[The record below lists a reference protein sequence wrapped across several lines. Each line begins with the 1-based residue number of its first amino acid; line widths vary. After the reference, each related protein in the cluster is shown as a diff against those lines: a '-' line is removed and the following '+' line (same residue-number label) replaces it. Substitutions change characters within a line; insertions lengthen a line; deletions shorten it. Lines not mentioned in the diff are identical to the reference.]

1 MEDDSYFEDEEFSP
15 IRSLLGLLT
24 FSTILP
30 INVFTSIEYM
40 TKLTWAWPFIHIFIG
55 ILAAICG
62 YISLEI
68 LHLNSFFAAVIVY
81 AFLMIITGYNHLDGV
96 MDMADGVMVHGEPER
111 KIRVM
116 KDSSVGSG
124 GVATL
129 FLVASLT
136 IAGIYN
142 ILDYNFIIGIII
154 CEMLAKTSL
163 LTTALLSKPLTPGI
177 GSYFINET
185 TPSKYFI
192 STAIITTFA
201 FLLGGLVGIFGA
213 LGAIISGTI
222 IAVIAKRNF
231 VLANGDVLGM
241 SNEVGR
247 LFSLLFMAVAL
258 YFLSESV
265 PIRPIGLTLSDT
277 FFYIVGSQI

>member
-1 MEDDSYFEDEEFSP
+1 MEDDSYFEDEDFSP

-258 YFLSESV
+258 YFL
-265 PIRPIGLTLSDT
+265 
-277 FFYIVGSQI
+277 

>member
-15 IRSLLGLLT
+15 TRSLLGLLT

-30 INVFTSIEYM
+30 IKVFTSIEYM
-40 TKLTWAWPFIHIFIG
+40 TKLTWAWPFLHIFVG
-55 ILAAICG
+55 ILATICG
-62 YISLEI
+62 YVSLEL
-68 LHLNSFFAAVIVY
+68 LHLNSFFTAVIVY

-111 KIRVM
+111 KIMVM

-142 ILDYNFIIGIII
+142 ILDYHFIMGIII
-154 CEMLAKTSL
+154 CEMAAKTSL

-177 GSYFINET
+177 GSYFIKET
-185 TPSKYFI
+185 KIPNYYA
-192 STAIITTFA
+192 STVIVGIIA
-201 FLLGGLVGIFGA
+201 YLLGGFVGICGV
-213 LGAIISGTI
+213 LGAIVSGVI
-222 IAVIAKRNF
+222 IARIARRNF

-247 LFSLLFMAVAL
+247 LLSLLFMAVAL
-258 YFLSESV
+258 
-265 PIRPIGLTLSDT
+265 
-277 FFYIVGSQI
+277 FFI

>member
-1 MEDDSYFEDEEFSP
+1 MENDDYFEDEEFSP
-15 IRSLLGLLT
+15 VRSLLGLLT

-40 TKLTWAWPFIHIFIG
+40 TKLTWCWPFLHIFVG
-55 ILAAICG
+55 ILAAVCG
-62 YISLEI
+62 YVSLDL
-68 LHLNSFFAAVIVY
+68 LHLNSFFTAVIVY
-81 AFLMIITGYNHLDGV
+81 AFLMLITGYNHLDGV
-96 MDMADGVMVHGEPER
+96 MDMADGVMVHGTPEK

-136 IAGIYN
+136 IAGLYN
-142 ILDYNFIIGIII
+142 ILDYHFIFGIII
-154 CEMLAKTSL
+154 CEMSAKTSL

-185 TPSKYFI
+185 NVVNYFA
-192 STAIITTFA
+192 STAVILVIA
-201 FLLGGLVGIFGA
+201 FLLGSYVGLAGVVGA
-213 LGAIISGTI
+213 MISGVI
-222 IAVIAKRNF
+222 IAAIARRNF

-247 LFSLLFMAVAL
+247 LFSLLFMAVML
-258 YFLSESV
+258 FYF
-265 PIRPIGLTLSDT
+265 
-277 FFYIVGSQI
+277 

>member
-15 IRSLLGLLT
+15 VKSLLGLLT

-40 TKLTWAWPFIHIFIG
+40 TKLTWCWPFLHIFIG

-62 YISLEI
+62 YVSLEF
-68 LHLNSFFAAVIVY
+68 LHLNSFFTAAIVY

-111 KIRVM
+111 KIRIM
-116 KDSSVGSG
+116 KDPSVGAG

-142 ILDYNFIIGIII
+142 ILDYHFIFGIII
-154 CEMLAKTSL
+154 CEMTAKTSL
-163 LTTALLSKPLTPGI
+163 ITTALLSEPLTPGI
-177 GSYFINET
+177 GSYFIKET
-185 TPSKYFI
+185 NI
-192 STAIITTFA
+192 SNYIAST
-201 FLLGGLVGIFGA
+201 V
-213 LGAIISGTI
+213 I
-222 IAVIAKRNF
+222 IAVIAILLGNLVGLVGVLGAILSGIIIAIIARRNF

-247 LFSLLFMAVAL
+247 LFSLLFMSVAL
-258 YFLSESV
+258 YFL
-265 PIRPIGLTLSDT
+265 
-277 FFYIVGSQI
+277 

>member
-15 IRSLLGLLT
+15 IKSLLGLLT

-40 TKLTWAWPFIHIFIG
+40 TKLTWCWPFLHIFIG

-62 YISLEI
+62 YVSLEF
-68 LHLNSFFAAVIVY
+68 LHLNSFFTAAIVY

-111 KIRVM
+111 KIRIM
-116 KDSSVGSG
+116 KDPSVGAG

-142 ILDYNFIIGIII
+142 ILDYHFIFGIII
-154 CEMLAKTSL
+154 CEMTAKTSL
-163 LTTALLSKPLTPGI
+163 ITTALLSEPLTPGI
-177 GSYFINET
+177 GSYFIKET
-185 TPSKYFI
+185 NI
-192 STAIITTFA
+192 SNYIAST
-201 FLLGGLVGIFGA
+201 V
-213 LGAIISGTI
+213 I
-222 IAVIAKRNF
+222 IAVIAILLGNLVGLVGVLGAILSGIIIAIIARRNF

-247 LFSLLFMAVAL
+247 LFSLLFMSVAL
-258 YFLSESV
+258 YFL
-265 PIRPIGLTLSDT
+265 
-277 FFYIVGSQI
+277 

>member
-40 TKLTWAWPFIHIFIG
+40 TKLTWCWPFLHLFIG

-62 YISLEI
+62 YVSLEF
-68 LHLNSFFAAVIVY
+68 LHLNSFFTAAIVY

-111 KIRVM
+111 KIRIM
-116 KDSSVGSG
+116 KDPSVGAG

-142 ILDYNFIIGIII
+142 ILDYNFIFGIII
-154 CEMLAKTSL
+154 CEMTAKTSL
-163 LTTALLSKPLTPGI
+163 ITTALLSKPLNPGI
-177 GSYFINET
+177 GSYFIKET
-185 TPSKYFI
+185 NLSNYI
-192 STAIITTFA
+192 ASTVIVAIIA
-201 FLLGGLVGIFGA
+201 FLLGDLVGVIGV
-213 LGAIISGTI
+213 LGAVVSGIIISL
-222 IAVIAKRNF
+222 IARRNF

-247 LFSLLFMAVAL
+247 LFSLLFMSVAL
-258 YFLSESV
+258 YF
-265 PIRPIGLTLSDT
+265 I
-277 FFYIVGSQI
+277 

>member
-136 IAGIYN
+136 IAGLYN

-258 YFLSESV
+258 YFL
-265 PIRPIGLTLSDT
+265 
-277 FFYIVGSQI
+277 

>member
-1 MEDDSYFEDEEFSP
+1 MENDDYFEDEEFSP

-40 TKLTWAWPFIHIFIG
+40 TKLTWCWPFLHIFIG
-55 ILAAICG
+55 ILAAVCG
-62 YISLEI
+62 YVSIEF
-68 LHLNSFFAAVIVY
+68 LHLNSFFTAAIVY

-96 MDMADGVMVHGEPER
+96 MDMADGVMVHGPPEK
-111 KIRVM
+111 KIRIM
-116 KDSSVGSG
+116 KDPSVGAG

-136 IAGIYN
+136 IAGLYS
-142 ILDYNFIIGIII
+142 ILDYNFIFGIII
-154 CEMLAKTSL
+154 CEMTAKTSL

-177 GSYFINET
+177 GSYFMKET
-185 TPSKYFI
+185 TVSNYLV
-192 STAIITTFA
+192 ST
-201 FLLGGLVGIFGA
+201 L
-213 LGAIISGTI
+213 I
-222 IAVIAKRNF
+222 IAVIALLLGNFVGLMGVIGAIVSGLLIAVIARRNF

-247 LFSLLFMAVAL
+247 LFSLLFM
-258 YFLSESV
+258 SV
-265 PIRPIGLTLSDT
+265 VL
-277 FFYIVGSQI
+277 FYL

>member
-1 MEDDSYFEDEEFSP
+1 MENDDYFEDEEFSP
-15 IRSLLGLLT
+15 VRSVLGLLT

-40 TKLTWAWPFIHIFIG
+40 TKLTWCWPFLHLFIG
-55 ILAAICG
+55 ILAAVCG
-62 YISLEI
+62 YVSLEF
-68 LHLNSFFAAVIVY
+68 LHLNPFLTACIVY

-111 KIRVM
+111 KIMVM
-116 KDSSVGSG
+116 KDSSVGAG

-136 IAGIYN
+136 IAGINN
-142 ILDYNFIIGIII
+142 ILDYNFIFGIII

-163 LTTALLSKPLTPGI
+163 ITTALLSKPLKPGI
-177 GSYFINET
+177 GSYFMVNT
-185 TPSKYFI
+185 NMSNYLA
-192 STAIITTFA
+192 STVIVAVIA
-201 FLLGGLVGIFGA
+201 YLLGGVVGVVGVAGA
-213 LGAIISGTI
+213 VLGGCIIS
-222 IAVIAKRNF
+222 VIARRNF

-247 LFSLLFMAVAL
+247 LFSLIFMSVAL
-258 YFLSESV
+258 YFL
-265 PIRPIGLTLSDT
+265 
-277 FFYIVGSQI
+277 

>member
-1 MEDDSYFEDEEFSP
+1 MEEDNYFEDEEFSP
-15 IRSLLGLLT
+15 IKSLLGLLT

-40 TKLTWAWPFIHIFIG
+40 TKLTWCWPFLHVFIG

-62 YISLEI
+62 YVALNF
-68 LHLNSFFAAVIVY
+68 LHLNSFFTAVIIY

-116 KDSSVGSG
+116 KDSSVGAG

-136 IAGIYN
+136 IGGIYN
-142 ILDYNFIIGIII
+142 ILDYNFIMGIVI
-154 CEMLAKTSL
+154 CEMTAKTSL

-185 TPSKYFI
+185 TPANYFA
-192 STAIITTFA
+192 STFIIA
-201 FLLGGLVGIFGA
+201 CIAYLIGGYVGLAGVIGA
-213 LGAIISGTI
+213 MISGLM
-222 IAVIAKRNF
+222 IATIAKRNF
-231 VLANGDVLGM
+231 ILANGDVLGM

-247 LFSLLFMAVAL
+247 LMSLLFMAIAL
-258 YFLSESV
+258 YF
-265 PIRPIGLTLSDT
+265 I
-277 FFYIVGSQI
+277 

>member
-15 IRSLLGLLT
+15 LKSVLGLLT

-40 TKLTWAWPFIHIFIG
+40 TKLTWVWPFLHLFVG

-62 YISLEI
+62 YVSLNL
-68 LHLNSFFAAVIVY
+68 LHLNPLFTSVIVY

-96 MDMADGVMVHGEPER
+96 MDMADGVMVHGDPER
-111 KIRVM
+111 KISVM
-116 KDSSVGSG
+116 KDSSVGAG

-142 ILDYNFIIGIII
+142 ILDYNFIFGIII

-163 LTTALLSKPLTPGI
+163 LTTALISEPLIPGI
-177 GSYFINET
+177 GSYFIKET
-185 TPSKYFI
+185 KISNYFL
-192 STAIITTFA
+192 STLLVACIA
-201 FLLGGLVGIFGA
+201 YLLGGFVGIIGV
-213 LGAIISGTI
+213 LGAIVSGLI
-222 IAVIAKRNF
+222 IAVIARRNF

-241 SNEVGR
+241 SNEIGR
-247 LFSLLFMAVAL
+247 FMALLFMSIAL
-258 YFLSESV
+258 AL
-265 PIRPIGLTLSDT
+265 
-277 FFYIVGSQI
+277 

>member
-40 TKLTWAWPFIHIFIG
+40 TKLTWCWPFLHIFIG

-62 YISLEI
+62 YVSLEF
-68 LHLNSFFAAVIVY
+68 LHLNSFFTAAIVY
-81 AFLMIITGYNHLDGV
+81 AFLMIMTGYNHLDGV

-111 KIRVM
+111 KISIM
-116 KDSSVGSG
+116 KDPSVGAG

-142 ILDYNFIIGIII
+142 ILDYHFIFGIII
-154 CEMLAKTSL
+154 CEMTAKTSL
-163 LTTALLSKPLTPGI
+163 ITTALLSKPLTPGI
-177 GSYFINET
+177 GSYFIKET
-185 TPSKYFI
+185 NI
-192 STAIITTFA
+192 SNYIVST
-201 FLLGGLVGIFGA
+201 V
-213 LGAIISGTI
+213 I
-222 IAVIAKRNF
+222 IAVIAFLLGNLVGVVGVLGAILSGIIIAIIARRNF

-247 LFSLLFMAVAL
+247 LLSLLFMGVAL
-258 YFLSESV
+258 YFL
-265 PIRPIGLTLSDT
+265 
-277 FFYIVGSQI
+277 

>member
-1 MEDDSYFEDEEFSP
+1 MEDDDYFENEEFTPVKS
-15 IRSLLGLLT
+15 ILGLLT

-30 INVFTSIEYM
+30 INVFTSIECM
-40 TKLTWAWPFIHIFIG
+40 TKLTWVWPLLHVFIG

-62 YISLEI
+62 FISLEI
-68 LHLNSFFAAVIVY
+68 LHLNVFFTSAIVY

-111 KIRVM
+111 KIRIM
-116 KDSSVGSG
+116 KDHSVGAG

-129 FLVASLT
+129 FLVAILT

-142 ILDYNFIIGIII
+142 ILDYHFLFGIII
-154 CEMLAKTSL
+154 CEMAAKTSL
-163 LTTALLSKPLTPGI
+163 LTTALMSKPLTPGI

-185 TPSKYFI
+185 NLSNYFI
-192 STAIITTFA
+192 STCLVLCIA
-201 FLLGGLVGIFGA
+201 FLLGNIVGIFGV
-213 LGAIISGTI
+213 LGAILSGII
-222 IAVIAKRNF
+222 IALIAKRNF

-247 LFSLLFMAVAL
+247 LFSLLFMACAL
-258 YFLSESV
+258 YF
-265 PIRPIGLTLSDT
+265 I
-277 FFYIVGSQI
+277 

>member
-1 MEDDSYFEDEEFSP
+1 MENDDYFEDEEFSP
-15 IRSLLGLLT
+15 VRSLLGLLT

-30 INVFTSIEYM
+30 INVYTSIEYM
-40 TKLTWAWPFIHIFIG
+40 TKLTWCWPFLHIFIG

-62 YISLEI
+62 YVSMEF
-68 LHLNSFFAAVIVY
+68 LHLNSFFTAVIVY

-96 MDMADGVMVHGEPER
+96 MDMADGVMVHGEPEK
-111 KIRVM
+111 KIMVM
-116 KDSSVGSG
+116 KDSSVGAG

-136 IAGIYN
+136 IAGLYN
-142 ILDYNFIIGIII
+142 ILDYHFILGIMI
-154 CEMLAKTSL
+154 CEMSAKTSL

-177 GSYFINET
+177 GSYFMNET
-185 TPSKYFI
+185 NLGNYLL
-192 STAIITTFA
+192 STAIVLIIGYLFA
-201 FLLGGLVGIFGA
+201 GYVGLFGVVGA
-213 LGAIISGTI
+213 MISGLI
-222 IAVIAKRNF
+222 IALVARRNF

-258 YFLSESV
+258 FYF
-265 PIRPIGLTLSDT
+265 
-277 FFYIVGSQI
+277 

>member
-15 IRSLLGLLT
+15 VRSLLGLLT

-40 TKLTWAWPFIHIFIG
+40 TKLTWCWPFLHLFIG

-62 YISLEI
+62 YVSLEF
-68 LHLNSFFAAVIVY
+68 LHLNSFFTAAIVY

-116 KDSSVGSG
+116 KDSSVGAG

-142 ILDYNFIIGIII
+142 ILDYRFILGIII
-154 CEMLAKTSL
+154 CEMTAKTSL
-163 LTTALLSKPLTPGI
+163 ITTALLSKPLTPGI

-185 TPSKYFI
+185 NPANYFA
-192 STAIITTFA
+192 STFIVACIA
-201 FLLGGLVGIFGA
+201 YLLCGLVGLCGVIGA
-213 LGAIISGTI
+213 MISGLI
-222 IAVIAKRNF
+222 IATIAKRNF

-258 YFLSESV
+258 YF
-265 PIRPIGLTLSDT
+265 I
-277 FFYIVGSQI
+277 

>member
-213 LGAIISGTI
+213 LGAIISGTL

-258 YFLSESV
+258 YFL
-265 PIRPIGLTLSDT
+265 
-277 FFYIVGSQI
+277 

>member
-1 MEDDSYFEDEEFSP
+1 MENDDYFEDEEFSP
-15 IRSLLGLLT
+15 VRSLLGLLT

-30 INVFTSIEYM
+30 INVYTSIEYM
-40 TKLTWAWPFIHIFIG
+40 TKLTWCWPFLHIFVG

-62 YISLEI
+62 YVSMEF
-68 LHLNSFFAAVIVY
+68 LHLNSFFTAAIVY

-96 MDMADGVMVHGEPER
+96 MDMADGVMVHGEPEK
-111 KIRVM
+111 KIMVM
-116 KDSSVGSG
+116 KDSSVGAG

-136 IAGIYN
+136 ISGLYN
-142 ILDYNFIIGIII
+142 ILDYHFILGIMI
-154 CEMLAKTSL
+154 CEMSAKTSL

-177 GSYFINET
+177 GSYFMNET
-185 TPSKYFI
+185 NLGNYLL
-192 STAIITTFA
+192 STAIVLIIGYLFA
-201 FLLGGLVGIFGA
+201 GYVGLFGVVGA
-213 LGAIISGTI
+213 MISGLI
-222 IAVIAKRNF
+222 IALVARRNF

-258 YFLSESV
+258 FYF
-265 PIRPIGLTLSDT
+265 
-277 FFYIVGSQI
+277 

>member
-1 MEDDSYFEDEEFSP
+1 MENDDYFEDEEFSP
-15 IRSLLGLLT
+15 VRSLLGLLT

-30 INVFTSIEYM
+30 INVYTSIEYM
-40 TKLTWAWPFIHIFIG
+40 TKLTWCWPFLHIFIG

-62 YISLEI
+62 YVSIEF
-68 LHLNSFFAAVIVY
+68 LHLNSFFTAAIVY

-96 MDMADGVMVHGEPER
+96 MDMADGVMVHGEPEK
-111 KIRVM
+111 KIMVM
-116 KDSSVGSG
+116 KDSSVGAG

-136 IAGIYN
+136 IAGLYN
-142 ILDYNFIIGIII
+142 ILDYHFILGIMI
-154 CEMLAKTSL
+154 CEMSAKTSL

-177 GSYFINET
+177 GSYFMNET
-185 TPSKYFI
+185 NLGNYLL
-192 STAIITTFA
+192 STAIVLIIGYLFA
-201 FLLGGLVGIFGA
+201 GYVGLFGVVGA
-213 LGAIISGTI
+213 MISGLI
-222 IAVIAKRNF
+222 IALVARRNF

-258 YFLSESV
+258 FYF
-265 PIRPIGLTLSDT
+265 
-277 FFYIVGSQI
+277 

>member
-1 MEDDSYFEDEEFSP
+1 MEEDNYFEDEEFSP
-15 IRSLLGLLT
+15 VKSILGLLT

-40 TKLTWAWPFIHIFIG
+40 TKLTWFWPFLHLFVG
-55 ILAAICG
+55 VLAAICG
-62 YISLEI
+62 YVSMEI
-68 LHLNSFFAAVIVY
+68 LHLNSFFTAAIVY

-116 KDSSVGSG
+116 KDSSVGAG

-129 FLVASLT
+129 FIVASLT
-136 IAGIYN
+136 VAGICN
-142 ILDYNFIIGIII
+142 IMDYHFILGIII
-154 CEMLAKTSL
+154 CEMCAKTSL
-163 LTTALLSKPLTPGI
+163 LTTALFSQPLVPGI
-177 GSYFINET
+177 GSYFIKET
-185 TPSKYFI
+185 NPTNYFA
-192 STAIITTFA
+192 STVVVAVIAYLIGGFA
-201 FLLGGLVGIFGA
+201 GIVGVI
-213 LGAIISGTI
+213 GAIVSGVI

-247 LFSLLFMAVAL
+247 LFSLLFMAIAL
-258 YFLSESV
+258 
-265 PIRPIGLTLSDT
+265 
-277 FFYIVGSQI
+277 FFI

>member
-1 MEDDSYFEDEEFSP
+1 MENDDYFEDEEFSP
-15 IRSLLGLLT
+15 LRSLLGLLT

-40 TKLTWAWPFIHIFIG
+40 TKLTWCWPFLHIFIG
-55 ILAAICG
+55 ILAAACG
-62 YISLEI
+62 YISMEL
-68 LHLNSFFAAVIVY
+68 LHLNSFFTAVIVY

-96 MDMADGVMVHGEPER
+96 MDMADGVMVHGPPEK
-111 KIRVM
+111 KIMVM

-136 IAGIYN
+136 IAGLYN
-142 ILDYNFIIGIII
+142 ILDYNFIFGIIV
-154 CEMLAKTSL
+154 CEMSAKTSL

-185 TPSKYFI
+185 NVSNYFA
-192 STAIITTFA
+192 STAVILIIAYLF
-201 FLLGGLVGIFGA
+201 GSYVGLMGVVGAMVSGV
-213 LGAIISGTI
+213 IIS
-222 IAVIAKRNF
+222 VIARRNF

-258 YFLSESV
+258 FYF
-265 PIRPIGLTLSDT
+265 
-277 FFYIVGSQI
+277 